1 MLKTNTNLIKTIEKV
16 AFGLSK
22 VSMGEMLRDASRRG
36 YAVPCFNAINL
47 DMVRGIIEAAEQ
59 ESSPVI
65 LCHAEIHFKYTPLET
80 IAPIMVDAMNKAKVP
95 VSILLDHGK
104 SFGAVTNAM
113 HLGFNAIMF
122 DGSEYDY
129 EENVARTSEVVKI
142 ARTLGVSVEGEL
154 GYVTRPKSGGAE
166 GEDDDSII
174 DDTSLYT
181 DPEQAREFVERT
193 GIDALAAAFGTVH
206 GVYLKKPE
214 LDLNRLERISKT
226 AGVPIV
232 MHGGSGLSTEN
243 FNEAIDKG
251 VAKINYYTGMAL
263 KVVDRAKERI
273 AQSEAKMFYHEL
285 MMNVIQDFKEDAQQ
299 IMRTFRSNGKA

>member
-1 MLKTNTNLIKTIEKV
+1 M
-16 AFGLSK
+16 S
-22 VSMGEMLRDASRRG
+22 EMLRDAARRG

-47 DMVRGIIEAAEQ
+47 DMIRGIIAAAE
-59 ESSPVI
+59 EERSPVI

-80 IAPIMVDAMNKAKVP
+80 IAPIMVRAMNEAKVP

-104 SFGAVTNAM
+104 SFSAVMKAM

-122 DGSEYDY
+122 DGSEHDY
-129 EENVARTSEVVKI
+129 EENVRRTAEVVKI

-181 DPEQAREFVERT
+181 DPQQAKDFVERT

-206 GVYLKKPE
+206 GIYLKKPE
-214 LDLNRLERISKT
+214 LDVERLERIRDA

-232 MHGGSGLSTEN
+232 MHGGSGLSEEEFHRT
-243 FNEAIDKG
+243 IDRG

-263 KVVDRAKERI
+263 KVMDRARERI
-273 AQSEAKMFYHEL
+273 AGTTGSLFYHEH
-285 MMNVIQDFKEDAQQ
+285 MMQVIQDIKEDAQS
-299 IMRTFRSNGKA
+299 IMRTFRSSGKA

>member
-1 MLKTNTNLIKTIEKV
+1 M
-16 AFGLSK
+16 SK
-22 VSMGEMLRDASRRG
+22 ISMGELLRDASRRG

-47 DMVRGIIEAAEQ
+47 DMVRGIIQAAE
-59 ESSPVI
+59 EENSPVI
-65 LCHAEIHFKYTPLET
+65 LCHAEIHFKYTSMEQ
-80 IAPIMVDAMNKAKVP
+80 IAPIMIDAMNRAKVP

-104 SFGAVTNAM
+104 SFSAVMKAM

-122 DGSEYDY
+122 DGSEYAY
-129 EENVARTSEVVKI
+129 EENVQKTSEVVKI

-154 GYVTRPKSGGAE
+154 GYVTRPRSGGAE

-206 GVYLKKPE
+206 GVYLKKPK
-214 LDLNRLERISKT
+214 LDFTRLNQISRT
-226 AGVPIV
+226 AGAPVV
-232 MHGGSGLSTEN
+232 MHGGSGLSDED
-243 FNEAIDKG
+243 FNAAIDNG

-263 KVVDRAKERI
+263 KVVEKAKQRMLDTQEHG
-273 AQSEAKMFYHEL
+273 FYHEF
-285 MMNVIQDFKEDAQQ
+285 MMNVIDDFREDAGQ
-299 IMRTFRSNGKA
+299 IMRTFRSSGKA

>member
-1 MLKTNTNLIKTIEKV
+1 MARV
-16 AFGLSK
+16 A
-22 VSMGEMLRDASRRG
+22 MNEMLQDASLRG

-47 DMVRGIIEAAEQ
+47 DMIRGIIQAAEEEQ
-59 ESSPVI
+59 SPVI
-65 LCHAEIHFKYTPLET
+65 LCHAEIHFKYTPLEM
-80 IAPIMVDAMNKAKVP
+80 IAPIMVEAMEQATVP

-104 SFGAVTNAM
+104 SFSAVTKAM

-122 DGSEYDY
+122 DGSEYEY
-129 EENVARTSEVVKI
+129 EENVLRTSEVVKI
-142 ARTLGVSVEGEL
+142 AKTLGVSVEGEL

-174 DDTSLYT
+174 DDISLYT

-206 GVYLKKPE
+206 GVYLKKPK
-214 LDLNRLERISKT
+214 LDLSRLEQIRNT

-232 MHGGSGLSTEN
+232 MHGGSGLSVED
-243 FNEAIDKG
+243 FNNTIDKG

-263 KVVDRAKERI
+263 KVMEQAKSRLAPPEE
-273 AQSEAKMFYHEL
+273 STFYHEF
-285 MMNVIQDFKEDAQQ
+285 MMDVIQDFKEDAQQ
-299 IMRTFRSNGKA
+299 IMRTFRSNNKA

>member
-1 MLKTNTNLIKTIEKV
+1 M
-16 AFGLSK
+16 SK

-47 DMVRGIIEAAEQ
+47 DMVRGIIEAAEDEQ
-59 ESSPVI
+59 SPVI
-65 LCHAEIHFKYTPLET
+65 LCHAEIHFKYTPLEQ
-80 IAPIMVDAMNKAKVP
+80 IAPIMVEAMNRAKVP

-104 SFGAVTNAM
+104 SFSAVTNAM

-122 DGSEYDY
+122 DGSEYEY
-129 EENVARTSEVVKI
+129 EENVRRTAEVVKI
-142 ARTLGVSVEGEL
+142 AKTLGVSVEGEL

-206 GVYLKKPE
+206 GVYLKKPV
-214 LDLNRLERISKT
+214 LDLMRLERIRNT

-232 MHGGSGLSTEN
+232 MHGGSGLSEED
-243 FNEAIDKG
+243 FHKSIDHG
-251 VAKINYYTGMAL
+251 ASKINYYTGMAL
-263 KVVDRAKERI
+263 KVVDRAKERFI
-273 AQSEAKMFYHEL
+273 ESEEKTFYHEF
-285 MMNVIQDFKEDAQQ
+285 MMNVIQDFKEDAQH
-299 IMRTFRSNGKA
+299 IMRTFRSSNKA

>member
-1 MLKTNTNLIKTIEKV
+1 MARV
-16 AFGLSK
+16 A
-22 VSMGEMLRDASRRG
+22 MNEMLQDASLRG

-47 DMVRGIIEAAEQ
+47 DMIRGIIQAAEEEQ
-59 ESSPVI
+59 SPVI
-65 LCHAEIHFKYTPLET
+65 LCHAEIHFKYTPLEM
-80 IAPIMVDAMNKAKVP
+80 IAPIMVEAMEQATVP

-104 SFGAVTNAM
+104 SFSAVTKAM

-122 DGSEYDY
+122 DGSEYEY
-129 EENVARTSEVVKI
+129 EENVLRTSEVVKI
-142 ARTLGVSVEGEL
+142 AKTLGVSVEGEL

-181 DPEQAREFVERT
+181 NPEQAREFVERT

-206 GVYLKKPE
+206 GVYLKKPK
-214 LDLNRLERISKT
+214 LDLSRLEQIRNT

-232 MHGGSGLSTEN
+232 MHGGSGLSVED
-243 FNEAIDKG
+243 FNNTIDKG

-263 KVVDRAKERI
+263 KVMEQAKTRLAPPEE
-273 AQSEAKMFYHEL
+273 STFYHEF
-285 MMNVIQDFKEDAQQ
+285 MMDVIQDFKEDAQQ
-299 IMRTFRSNGKA
+299 IMRTFRSNNKA

>member
-1 MLKTNTNLIKTIEKV
+1 
-16 AFGLSK
+16 
-22 VSMGEMLRDASRRG
+22 MGELLQDASRRG

-47 DMVRGIIEAAEQ
+47 DMVRGIIRAAE
-59 ESSPVI
+59 EEHSPVI
-65 LCHAEIHFKYTPLET
+65 VCHAEIHFKYTPLAQ
-80 IAPIMVDAMNKAKVP
+80 IAPVMVDAMNRAKVP

-104 SFGAVTNAM
+104 SFEAVIQAM

-122 DGSEYDY
+122 DGSTHAY
-129 EENVARTSEVVKI
+129 EENVRRTAEIVKI
-142 ARTLGVSVEGEL
+142 SHALGVSVEGEL

-166 GEDDDSII
+166 GEDDDAII

-206 GVYLKKPE
+206 GVYLKQPR
-214 LDLNRLERISKT
+214 LDIDRLDNIRRT

-232 MHGGSGLSTEN
+232 MHGGSGLSDEDFKRTIN
-243 FNEAIDKG
+243 HG

-263 KVVDRAKERI
+263 SVVDKARDRLKQERE
-273 AQSEAKMFYHEL
+273 SGFYHEF
-285 MMNVIQDFKEDAQQ
+285 MTNVIDDFREDAAR
-299 IMRTFRSNGKA
+299 IMRTFRSSGKA

>member
-1 MLKTNTNLIKTIEKV
+1 MARV
-16 AFGLSK
+16 A
-22 VSMGEMLRDASRRG
+22 MNEMLQDASLRG

-47 DMVRGIIEAAEQ
+47 DMIRGIIQAAEEEQ
-59 ESSPVI
+59 SPVI
-65 LCHAEIHFKYTPLET
+65 LCHAEIHFKYTPLEM
-80 IAPIMVDAMNKAKVP
+80 IAPIMVEAMEKATVP

-104 SFGAVTNAM
+104 SFSAVTKAM

-122 DGSEYDY
+122 DGSEYEY
-129 EENVARTSEVVKI
+129 EENVLRTSEVVKI
-142 ARTLGVSVEGEL
+142 AKTLGVSVEGEL

-181 DPEQAREFVERT
+181 NPEQAREFVERT

-206 GVYLKKPE
+206 GVYLKKPK
-214 LDLNRLERISKT
+214 LDLSRLELIRNT

-232 MHGGSGLSTEN
+232 MHGGSGLSVED
-243 FNEAIDKG
+243 FNNTIDKG

-263 KVVDRAKERI
+263 KVMEQAKTRLAPPEE
-273 AQSEAKMFYHEL
+273 STFYHEF
-285 MMNVIQDFKEDAQQ
+285 MMDVIQDFKEDAQQ
-299 IMRTFRSNGKA
+299 IMRTFRSNNKA

>member
-1 MLKTNTNLIKTIEKV
+1 V
-16 AFGLSK
+16 AR
-22 VSMGEMLRDASRRG
+22 VAMNEMLQDASRRG

-47 DMVRGIIEAAEQ
+47 DMIRGIIQAAEEEQ
-59 ESSPVI
+59 SPVI
-65 LCHAEIHFKYTPLET
+65 LCHAEIHFKYTPLEM
-80 IAPIMVDAMNKAKVP
+80 IAPIMVEAMERAKVP

-104 SFGAVTNAM
+104 SFSAITNAM

-122 DGSEYDY
+122 DGSEYEY
-129 EENVARTSEVVKI
+129 EENVLRTSEVVKI
-142 ARTLGVSVEGEL
+142 AKTLGVSVEGEL

-206 GVYLKKPE
+206 GVYLKKPM
-214 LDLNRLERISKT
+214 LDLSRLEQIRNT

-232 MHGGSGLSTEN
+232 MHGGSGLSVED
-243 FNEAIDKG
+243 FNNTIDKG

-263 KVVDRAKERI
+263 KVMDQAKTRLASPEE
-273 AQSEAKMFYHEL
+273 STFYHEF
-285 MMNVIQDFKEDAQQ
+285 MMDVIQDFKEDAQQ
-299 IMRTFRSNGKA
+299 IMRTFRSNNKA

>member
-1 MLKTNTNLIKTIEKV
+1 MARI
-16 AFGLSK
+16 AMS
-22 VSMGEMLRDASRRG
+22 EMLRDASRRG

-47 DMVRGIIEAAEQ
+47 DMIRGIIEAAE
-59 ESSPVI
+59 EERSPVI
-65 LCHAEIHFKYTPLET
+65 LCHAEIHFKYTPLEQ
-80 IAPIMVDAMNKAKVP
+80 IAPIMVDAMTRAKVP

-104 SFGAVTNAM
+104 SFSAVTNAM

-122 DGSEYDY
+122 DGSEYEY
-129 EENVARTSEVVKI
+129 EENVRRTSEVVKI
-142 ARTLGVSVEGEL
+142 AKTLGVSVEGEL
-154 GYVTRPKSGGAE
+154 GYVTRPRSGGAE

-181 DPEQAREFVERT
+181 DPAQAREFIERT

-214 LDLNRLERISKT
+214 LDLQRLEKIRDA

-232 MHGGSGLSTEN
+232 MHGGSGLSDSD
-243 FNEAIDKG
+243 FIAAIDKG

-263 KVVDRAKERI
+263 KVMDHAKERL
-273 AQSEAKMFYHEL
+273 AQSKDNVFYHEF
-285 MMNVIQDFKEDAQQ
+285 MMNIIHDFKEDARQ
-299 IMRTFRSNGKA
+299 IMRTFRSSGQA

>member
-1 MLKTNTNLIKTIEKV
+1 MH
-16 AFGLSK
+16 LSRT
-22 VSMGEMLRDASRRG
+22 SMSEMLQDASRRG

-47 DMVRGIIEAAEQ
+47 DMIRGIIAAAEEEQ
-59 ESSPVI
+59 SPVI
-65 LCHAEIHFKYTPLET
+65 LCHAEIHFKYTPLEQ
-80 IAPIMVDAMNKAKVP
+80 IAPIMVEAMNRAKVP

-104 SFGAVTNAM
+104 SFSAVMNAM

-129 EENVARTSEVVKI
+129 EENVSRTSEVVRI
-142 ARTLGVSVEGEL
+142 AKTLGVSVEGEL

-181 DPEQAREFVERT
+181 DPMQAREFVERT

-214 LDLNRLERISKT
+214 LDLARLEQIRNT

-232 MHGGSGLSTEN
+232 MHGGSGLSNADFINT
-243 FNEAIDKG
+243 IDKG

-263 KVVDRAKERI
+263 KVMNRAKSRLNET
-273 AQSEAKMFYHEL
+273 EENVFYHEF
-285 MMNVIQDFKEDAQQ
+285 MMNVIDDIKEDAQQ
-299 IMRTFRSNGKA
+299 IMRTFRSSGKA

>member
-1 MLKTNTNLIKTIEKV
+1 M
-16 AFGLSK
+16 SK
-22 VSMGEMLRDASRRG
+22 MSMGEMLKDASKRG

-47 DMVRGIIEAAEQ
+47 DMVRGIIQAAE
-59 ESSPVI
+59 EENSPVI
-65 LCHAEIHFKYTPLET
+65 LCHAEIHFKYTPLEQ
-80 IAPIMVDAMNKAKVP
+80 IAPILIDAMNRAKVP

-104 SFGAVTNAM
+104 SFSAAMNAM

-122 DGSEYDY
+122 DGSEYAY
-129 EENVARTSEVVKI
+129 EENVRRTSEVVKI

-154 GYVTRPKSGGAE
+154 GYVTRPRSGGAE
-166 GEDDDSII
+166 GEDDDGII

-206 GVYLKKPE
+206 GVYLKKPR
-214 LDLNRLERISKT
+214 LDIDRLERIRKS

-232 MHGGSGLSTEN
+232 MHGGSGLSDED
-243 FNEAIDKG
+243 FNRTIDRG

-263 KVVDRAKERI
+263 KVVDQAKARL
-273 AQSEAKMFYHEL
+273 QQPGDQTFYHEF
-285 MMNVIQDFKEDAQQ
+285 MMNVIDDFREDASR
-299 IMRTFRSNGKA
+299 IMRIFRSSGKA

>member
-1 MLKTNTNLIKTIEKV
+1 M
-16 AFGLSK
+16 SK
-22 VSMGEMLRDASRRG
+22 ISMGELLQDASRRG

-47 DMVRGIIEAAEQ
+47 DMVRGIIRAAE
-59 ESSPVI
+59 EEHSPVI
-65 LCHAEIHFKYTPLET
+65 VCHAEIHFKYTPLAQ
-80 IAPIMVDAMNKAKVP
+80 IAPVMVDAMNRAKVP

-104 SFGAVTNAM
+104 SFEAVIQAM

-122 DGSEYDY
+122 DGSTHAY
-129 EENVARTSEVVKI
+129 EENVRRTAEIVKV
-142 ARTLGVSVEGEL
+142 AHALGVSVEGEL

-166 GEDDDSII
+166 GEDDDAII

-206 GVYLKKPE
+206 GVYLKQPR
-214 LDLNRLERISKT
+214 LDIDRLDNIRRT

-232 MHGGSGLSTEN
+232 MHGGSGLSDEDFKRT
-243 FNEAIDKG
+243 IDHG

-263 KVVDRAKERI
+263 SVVDKARDRLKQERE
-273 AQSEAKMFYHEL
+273 SGFYHEF
-285 MMNVIQDFKEDAQQ
+285 MTNVIDDFREDAAR
-299 IMRTFRSNGKA
+299 IMKTFRSSGKA